1 MNFRVVQNANW
12 VCWLP
17 FCKAGSLCPSRGVMG
32 YLTKILLC
40 FQDSRQNEVNI
51 KYIFS
56 RVRLKGMTRMR
67 TALEGGGKNEHAE
80 NTRGEHEKI

>member
-1 MNFRVVQNANW
+1 
-12 VCWLP
+12 
-17 FCKAGSLCPSRGVMG
+17 MG

-56 RVRLKGMTRMR
+56 RVRLKGMT